1 MLLKLVKSCG
11 KEAKKKEDE
20 RKILLLVFLN
30 PVFLSPKIIME
41 NSYSHSFF
49 KIDFQLFIQEV

>member
-49 KIDFQLFIQEV
+49 FK